1 MTIKNLA
8 ASVHTRLAERA
19 RKDGR
24 PFQEL
29 LEYFGMERFLYRL
42 STSPHADRFVLKGAL
57 MLRVWHA
64 PAARP
69 TRDIDLLGR
78 MDNSPENLAR
88 VVAEVCENKVEPD
101 GLVFK
106 AATVKAARIKENA
119 DYEGVRVRFEGL
131 LGKAK
136 IPMQIDVGFGDVV
149 VPAAKTIGY
158 PTLLEFPA
166 PTMKGYPRETVVA
179 EKFEAMVKLGTLNS
193 RMKDFFDIW
202 LMARQFDFDGALLAR
217 AVTSTFRNRKT
228 AIDAAP
234 VALTPAFTE
243 SPTVEAQWQA
253 FVRRGKFTLA
263 PKRFGDVASAL
274 TEFLLP
280 LAAGCI
286 TGKFERTWEEVAHGR
301 RAESPDSGRLRAASA
316 R

>member
-1 MTIKNLA
+1 
-8 ASVHTRLAERA
+8 
-19 RKDGR
+19 
-24 PFQEL
+24 
-29 LEYFGMERFLYRL
+29 MERFLYRL
-42 STSPHADRFVLKGAL
+42 STSPHADKFVLKGAL
-57 MLRVWHA
+57 MLRVWEA

-88 VVAEVCENKVEPD
+88 VVAEVCEAEVEPD

-106 AATVKAARIKENA
+106 VSTVKAIRIKEDA
-119 DYEGVRVRFEGL
+119 DYAGVRVRFEGL

-149 VPAAKTIGY
+149 VPAAKTVGY

-166 PTMKGYPRETVVA
+166 PRMKGYPRETVVA

-202 LMARQFDFDGALLAR
+202 LMARQFDFDGALLGR

-228 AIDAAP
+228 AIDPRP

-243 SPTVEAQWQA
+243 SSTTEAQWRA
-253 FVRRGKFTLA
+253 FLRRGKFAHVPERLA
-263 PKRFGDVASAL
+263 DVAAAL
-274 TEFLLP
+274 AEFLLP
-280 LAAGCI
+280 VAAGAI
-286 TGKFERTWEEVAHGR
+286 AGSFEQEW
-301 RAESPDSGRLRAASA
+301 RAPGPWSRH
-316 R
+316 

>member
-1 MTIKNLA
+1 VTIKNLQ
-8 ASVHTRLAERA
+8 ASVHARLAERA

-29 LEYFGMERFLYRL
+29 LEYFAMERFLYRL

-57 MLRVWHA
+57 MLRVWEA

-78 MDNSPENLAR
+78 MDNSPESLAR
-88 VVAEVCENKVEPD
+88 VFAEVCEAEVEPD

-106 AATVKAARIKENA
+106 ATTVKAIRIKEDA
-119 DYEGVRVRFEGL
+119 DYHGVRVRFQGL
-131 LGKAK
+131 LGRAK
-136 IPMQIDVGFGDVV
+136 IAMQIDVGFGDVV
-149 VPAAKTIGY
+149 VPAAKAISY

-166 PTMKGYPRETVVA
+166 PRLKGYPRETVVA

-202 LMARQFDFDGALLAR
+202 LMARKLDFDGAVLAR

-228 AIDAAP
+228 AIDPAP
-234 VALTPAFTE
+234 VALSPAFTD
-243 SPTVEAQWQA
+243 SPTAEAQWRA
-253 FVRRGKFTLA
+253 FVRRGKLA
-263 PKRFGDVASAL
+263 QAPERLGDVATAL
-274 TEFLLP
+274 AEFLLP
-280 LAAGCI
+280 VAAGCI
-286 TGKFERTWEEVAHGR
+286 AEKFEKTWK
-301 RAESPDSGRLRAASA
+301 A
-316 R
+316 RGPWTPR